1 MKRKPDHCGRCGQI
15 GRRRSWEIMR
25 DNGVYA
31 CRKCMNQTEGLATLL
46 KHRRERESIDIISD
60 FPTTAKLRV
69 DLFNLLFQMSSL
81 DEESK
86 NVLVGNLRRFGQNAR
101 NNGITCREV
110 DFFEDRREVL
120 SQEIDSLSGE
130 KLSVIL
136 YPGRYILPA
145 IKSLIQRSNH
155 PVIVLADGDAAVN
168 WKNEGVLVISEAELP
183 KQRRRG
189 MRAAAP
195 AAAPAQ

>member
-1 MKRKPDHCGRCGQI
+1 MRRPDHCGRCAQK

-25 DNGVYA
+25 DHGVYA
-31 CRKCMNQTEGLATLL
+31 CRQCMNQTEGLATLL

-168 WKNEGVLVISEAELP
+168 
-183 KQRRRG
+183 
-189 MRAAAP
+189 
-195 AAAPAQ
+195 

>member
-1 MKRKPDHCGRCGQI
+1 MSRKPDHCGRCGQI

-31 CRKCMNQTEGLATLL
+31 CRKCMNQTKGLATIL

-60 FPTTAKLRV
+60 FPTIAKLRV

-86 NVLVGNLRRFGQNAR
+86 NVLVGNLRRFGQMAR
-101 NNGITCREV
+101 YNGITCREV
-110 DFFEDRREVL
+110 DFSEDRREAL
-120 SQEIDSLSGE
+120 IQEIDSLSGAN
-130 KLSVIL
+130 LSVIL

-145 IKSLIQRSNH
+145 VRRLIERSNH
-155 PVIVLADGDAAVN
+155 PVIVLADGDAAVD
-168 WKNEGVLVISEAELP
+168 WKNGGVLTISESELP

-189 MRAAAP
+189 MRGAAGAV
-195 AAAPAQ
+195 APAQ